1 MTSTRN
7 LPVSGGNP
15 DMARASE
22 SGVTEVQRPEQG
34 LRVLARVIARVYARD
49 TRLASNLEVEHV
61 IPCYGGTEVSH
72 SQMEKAQVKKGR

>member
-1 MTSTRN
+1 MRN
-7 LPVSGGNP
+7 LPVSGANL

-22 SGVTEVQRPEQG
+22 SGVSELQRPEQG
-34 LRVLARVIARVYARD
+34 LRVLARIIARVHARD
-49 TRLASNLEVEHV
+49 TRLASNPEPEHR